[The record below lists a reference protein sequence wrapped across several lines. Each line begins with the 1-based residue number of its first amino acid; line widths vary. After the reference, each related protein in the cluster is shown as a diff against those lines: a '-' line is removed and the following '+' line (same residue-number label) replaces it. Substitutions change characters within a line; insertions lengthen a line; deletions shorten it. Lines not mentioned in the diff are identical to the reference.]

1 MKKLMLILSII
12 TVPIHAMDQEAPN
25 QSLLQTMEQWVTD
38 LTEVNT
44 QFSALSAQEDI
55 QADQFE
61 VVAARYV
68 SIQENIKPSIPE
80 NFDDEK
86 AVADGIIKREDLSK
100 LNASLKHAIELV
112 EANIA
117 LCGLCAIRFIMKQ

>member
-1 MKKLMLILSII
+1 
-12 TVPIHAMDQEAPN
+12 MDQEAPN